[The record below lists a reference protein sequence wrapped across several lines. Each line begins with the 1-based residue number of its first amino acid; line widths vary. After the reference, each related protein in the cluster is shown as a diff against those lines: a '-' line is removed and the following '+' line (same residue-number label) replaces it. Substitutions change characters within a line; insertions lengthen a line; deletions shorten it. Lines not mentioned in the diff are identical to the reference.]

1 MALLAVAG
9 EGDLAH
15 FLETRSDLHFALLN
29 DTVRRWSSPGVAGAW
44 LPLCSQ
50 TLMGCA
56 PGHFATPYSTPSLS
70 CSAQG
75 PHYGV
80 CPHGVRLK
88 IQVGMTFELG
98 KVAGNG

>member
-1 MALLAVAG
+1 MGLSEIPVDFLGWFELFPG

-56 PGHFATPYSTPSLS
+56 PGHFATPESTPSLS
-70 CSAQG
+70 CSAEG
-75 PHYGV
+75 LSR
-80 CPHGVRLK
+80 RLK
-88 IQVGMTFELG
+88 VELEQP
-98 KVAGNG
+98 